1 MNLPPLV
8 SISCLTFNH
17 VDYIR
22 KCLDGFMM
30 QDCNF
35 DFEVL
40 IHDDASTDAT
50 AEIIKEYQSMYPN
63 IIKPIIQIENQWS
76 KGIRDIT
83 LKYNISR
90 AKGKYIAFCEGDD
103 YWTDPLK
110 LQKQVDFL
118 ESNPD
123 YILCFHDCRYSKDGN
138 LAERF
143 LEKYE
148 LNSSREITALEFR
161 NWWAQTA
168 TIVFKNDP
176 LIYKRMS
183 SVQTVIYADAIF
195 RCAIVEFGKIYFIN
209 EVMSVYRIHSGGVT
223 SISNNNKK
231 DFKKIQQFLEM
242 QIVFNISLSQPIA
255 KSYYFISLRY
265 FLAGNYLSF
274 VKYFSL
280 AVRHNPSDVFHRVAA
295 KLMTPFQTN

>member
-50 AEIIKEYQSMYPN
+50 AEIIKEYQLMYPN

-118 ESNPD
+118 EANHEFVM
-123 YILCFHDCRYSKDGN
+123 CFHDCRFMRLGM
-138 LAERF
+138 LQETF
-143 LEKYE
+143 LQKH
-148 LNSSREITALEFR
+148 NFKINREISKAEF
-161 NWWAQTA
+161 NKYWLAQTA
-168 TIVFKNDP
+168 TIVLRNNHK
-176 LIYKRMS
+176 
-183 SVQTVIYADAIF
+183 IF
-195 RCAIVEFGKIYFIN
+195 EEMNLMPSIFYGDMVFRFVLLKFGKIYLIN
-209 EVMSVYRIHSGGVT
+209 DVMSVYRINSGGVT
-223 SISNNNKK
+223 QSVAYDNT
-231 DFKKIQQFLEM
+231 DFSKIEQYKNMQKFLKM
-242 QIVFNISLSQPIA
+242 PTSKLVS
-255 KSYYFISLRY
+255 KSYYSIAKRRY
-265 FLAGNYLSF
+265 VKNQYLSF
-274 VKYFSL
+274 IKYFLL
-280 AVRHNPSDVFHRVAA
+280 AFISNPSYLIQNSIKDIN
-295 KLMTPFQTN
+295 KK